1 MKVFIISHDDLD
13 GIGSS
18 AIAYQ
23 YFKIYRKY
31 EANNFVFYNI
41 NYTIMIKDILGRYD
55 IKEDDIILFLD
66 YSFSN
71 NENLEYLINLIEAG
85 SNILWID
92 HHKTSLDLLANKLQ
106 DYLRYS
112 NFRHVIDVSHCAT
125 YLVYELFMNELY
137 GRECDHYI
145 PEFIQYIN
153 SHDLWLHNKPC
164 TEEFVYGIGACLST
178 PMTFIKHI
186 TGNKYTNIFKP
197 SFTIYDKMVI
207 NNIIG
212 NGTAIKK
219 YLESMYTKQVED
231 KAFEIKINDRIIEKQ
246 YSGLALNGTGNS
258 LVFGDKINEYDFVC
272 LFSYYGDKWRYSIYS
287 AKDDVDCS
295 DIAYKLGHFDGLGGG
310 GHKGAAGFVTNTN
323 ILDGLHLITIK
334 KHTDTDMAIYLSAL
348 KDDDDV

>member
-13 GIGSS
+13 GVGAS
-18 AIAYQ
+18 AVAYQ

-41 NYTIMIKDILGRYD
+41 NYTTVIEDILGRYD
-55 IKEDDIILFLD
+55 IDKEDIILFLD

-71 NENLEYLINLIEAG
+71 NKNLEYLINLIKSG
-85 SNILWID
+85 NNILWID
-92 HHKTSLDLLANKLQ
+92 HHKTSLDLLETKLK
-106 DYLRYS
+106 DYHLEYD
-112 NFRHVIDVSHCAT
+112 NFTHVIDTSHCAT
-125 YLVYELFMNELY
+125 YLVYEFFIKEIY
-137 GRECDHYI
+137 GCDYEFSI

-153 SHDLWLHNKPC
+153 SHDLWLHNKPH

-186 TGNKYTNIFKP
+186 TGDKDTNIFKP
-197 SFTIYDKMVI
+197 GFIMYFCDSMAI
-207 NNIIG
+207 NHMISDGI
-212 NGTAIKK
+212 AIKK
-219 YLESMYTKQVED
+219 YLENMYKKQVED
-231 KAFEIKINDRIIEKQ
+231 KAFEIKINDRISEKQ
-246 YSGLALNGTGNS
+246 YKGLALNGAGNS

-295 DIAYKLGHFDGLGGG
+295 DIAYKLGYFSGLGGG
-310 GHKGAAGFVTNTN
+310 GHKGAAGFVTDTN

-334 KHTDTDMAIYLSAL
+334 KHAGTDIAICLSEL
-348 KDDDDV
+348 KE